1 MGQSLRDRIECR
13 TAVVLQHAK
22 SMQRVQR
29 VNRANVQANAIN
41 GLVFNQR
48 DEFRNN
54 IGIAVFDEQPLCV
67 QANLHGWMCELIGIT
82 RFHFGEF
89 FIDRLKVCVA
99 RSVRYDA
106 INTAVLL
113 VSQLGFIGCSLARFK
128 TLRRWVVLHDKVVP
142 IEYPYVSIG
151 TNLRHDRSCPLIIA
165 GEQVDWAAGFH
176 TSTITLDH
184 KGTDKLARWSTHECG
199 TVPPGLRIVASR
211 IQSVASG
218 CGVAAVMIDLPN
230 FFRNGLE

>member
-1 MGQSLRDRIECR
+1 MGQSLCGRTKCR
-13 TAVVLQHAK
+13 TVVVLQHAK

-29 VNRANVQANAIN
+29 VNRAHVQANAIN

-54 IGIAVFDEQPLCV
+54 LGIAVFDEQPLCV
-67 QANLHGWMCELIGIT
+67 QADKHGWVCELIRSTQFKLVGV
-82 RFHFGEF
+82 FDF
-89 FIDRLKVCVA
+89 RLEACPTWFVW
-99 RSVRYDA
+99 YDA

-113 VSQLGFIGCSLARFK
+113 VSQLGFVGCSLTRFK
-128 TLRRWVVLHDKVVP
+128 TLWRWVVLHNEVVP
-142 IEYPYVSIG
+142 IEYPDVPIG
-151 TNLRHDRSCPLIIA
+151 TNLRHDRSCPFIIA
-165 GEQVDWAAGFH
+165 GKQIDRAAGFH

-199 TVPPGLRIVASR
+199 TVPPGLRIIASR
-211 IQSVASG
+211 IQSVSSG
-218 CGVAAVMIDLPN
+218 CGVAPVMIDLPN